1 MFLIEKKNRMQEL
14 IIANERLKAQSSE
27 KLGQMSRSDSSVRE
41 SSLGGSSFLL
51 SSFNLFIYISIS

>member
-27 KLGQMSRSDSSVRE
+27 KLGQMSRSDSGVSNL
-41 SSLGGSSFLL
+41 LGF
-51 SSFNLFIYISIS
+51 